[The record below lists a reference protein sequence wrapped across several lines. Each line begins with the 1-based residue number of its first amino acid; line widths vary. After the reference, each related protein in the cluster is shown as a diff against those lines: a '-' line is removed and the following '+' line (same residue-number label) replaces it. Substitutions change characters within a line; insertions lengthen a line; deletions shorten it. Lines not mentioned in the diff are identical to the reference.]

1 MEEERKKI
9 MVAAIREFTEK
20 GIKATSLKSIAER
33 AGFDE
38 GVVRAIFID
47 KESLFRDVLKQYSEP
62 LISAS
67 GFMAEDIDDPG
78 EFLQKSLRLYDR
90 WLLENPE
97 LIRMLAWGIAERI
110 DFFDSIYSHVFYPS
124 EFFEKLEKFVE
135 DGAIR
140 IRDLNSV
147 FLLIESMMVFG
158 HLMKSNIKSLYSEKS
173 EDEIFESRFKV
184 MMDLLENGLFR
195 ADKD

>member
-9 MVAAIREFTEK
+9 MVAAIQEFTEK
-20 GIKATSLKSIAER
+20 GIKAASMKSIAER
-33 AGFDE
+33 AGLDKS
-38 GVVRAIFID
+38 VARAIFID

-67 GFMAEDIDDPG
+67 GFMAEDIDDPLD
-78 EFLQKSLRLYDR
+78 FLEKALRLYDR

-97 LIRMLAWGIAERI
+97 LVRMLAWGIAEGI

-124 EFFEKLEKFVE
+124 EFFEKLEKFVA

-158 HLMKSNIKSLYSEKS
+158 HLMKSNIKSLYPEKS
-173 EDEIFESRFKV
+173 EDEIFENRFEV

-195 ADKD
+195 ADEE